1 MKGTIKVLKN
11 GFGFI
16 KSDEVDADVFFH
28 ANNLE
33 GVENCVCKNLHSELF
48 SSLSEESERK
58 ENNLICEQITKYKWI

>member
-1 MKGTIKVLKN
+1 MALIYESIFETK
-11 GFGFI
+11 
-16 KSDEVDADVFFH
+16 
-28 ANNLE
+28 NNLE